1 MYKLIKTFSLRSFC
15 AISAT
20 SLTLKPATLND
31 FNNKNNYATK
41 SKKHKQWNTH
51 KKKSHCNNCNSC
63 NSILLRETKE
73 NVHKNETWIF
83 TLDMYVAETNK
94 KWWIF

>member
-1 MYKLIKTFSLRSFC
+1 M
-15 AISAT
+15 T
-20 SLTLKPATLND
+20 STTTKIIMPQNP
-31 FNNKNNYATK
+31 KNIERHT
-41 SKKHKQWNTH
+41 Q
-51 KKKSHCNNCNSC
+51 KSHNCNSC